1 MKKYI
6 LKLQQVRKIGN
17 ARVGDIVGFL
27 NTVVWHGLIEMVTC
41 AKGLE
46 TENKPCTFYGRWFQ
60 NKKKTDTKAMR
71 QMYRLACSR
80 NIKETSVAL
89 FFRGCRETS

>member
-1 MKKYI
+1 MKNYI

-17 ARVGDIVGFL
+17 ARVGDIGIL

-46 TENKPCTFYGRWFQ
+46 IENKPCTYLWEVVSEQ
-60 NKKKTDTKAMR
+60 EKN
-71 QMYRLACSR
+71 
-80 NIKETSVAL
+80 
-89 FFRGCRETS
+89 